1 MSPWCQEDV
10 LLGSLDDL
18 SHYGPQTEV
27 IVLVLLLCALRDVW
41 AQGKEETVRMLVRP
55 QCEAFEL
62 SSGWTEI
69 WNGTV

>member
-41 AQGKEETVRMLVRP
+41 A
-55 QCEAFEL
+55 
-62 SSGWTEI
+62 
-69 WNGTV
+69 